1 MHAATNEVRNNIKS
15 DNMETSEN
23 NWTLGELVTLPR
35 HDKLLKK
42 SGSTSYLRY
51 IGSRYI
57 CIREAT
63 DGHRGIL
70 MKVLGKTDGDRI
82 HMMNGEPFCKDD
94 REELFIGVRYF
105 SYSFPRATEVMEALD
120 ILRGNQDLQRKFEEA
135 SMHVN
140 PDSTFWVSDTVRNML
155 LRRKP
160 QFLGG
165 RDGQLYPARD
175 DGEHYRV
182 TFVYFYKGSLNW

>member
-1 MHAATNEVRNNIKS
+1 
-15 DNMETSEN
+15 METTEN
-23 NWTLGELVTLPR
+23 NWTFGELVILPR
-35 HDKLLKK
+35 HEKLLKK
-42 SGSTSYLRY
+42 SGSTSYSRY

-57 CIREAT
+57 CICEAT
-63 DGHRGIL
+63 GGQRGIL

-82 HMMNGEPFCKDD
+82 IMVNGEPFSKDD
-94 REELFIGVRYF
+94 REELFVGKRYF
-105 SYSFPRATEVMEALD
+105 SYSFPRVTEVMEALD

-165 RDGQLYPARD
+165 RDGQLYPAHD

>member
-1 MHAATNEVRNNIKS
+1 
-15 DNMETSEN
+15 METTEN
-23 NWTLGELVTLPR
+23 NWILGELVNLP
-35 HDKLLKK
+35 HQEKLLKK
-42 SGSTSYLRY
+42 SGSKSYSRF

-63 DGHRGIL
+63 EGQRGIL

-82 HMMNGEPFCKDD
+82 ILVNGEPFCKDD
-94 REELFIGVRYF
+94 REELFAGKRYF
-105 SYSFPRATEVMEALD
+105 SYPFPRDNEVMEALD

-165 RDGQLYPARD
+165 RDGQLYPASD

>member
-1 MHAATNEVRNNIKS
+1 MDINK
-15 DNMETSEN
+15 N
-23 NWTLGELVTLPR
+23 NWTLGEIANLPR
-35 HDKLLKK
+35 EEKLLKK
-42 SGSTSYLRY
+42 SGSTYYSRY
-51 IGSRYI
+51 IASRYI

-63 DGHRGIL
+63 EGQRGIL
-70 MKVLGKTDGDRI
+70 MKVLGKSDGDRI
-82 HMMNGEPFCKDD
+82 IMVNGEPFSKDD
-94 REELFIGVRYF
+94 RDELFAGVRYF
-105 SYSFPRATEVMEALD
+105 SYSFPRVTDVLEALD
-120 ILRGNQDLQRKFEEA
+120 IIRGNHDLLRKFEEA

-155 LRRKP
+155 LRKKP

>member
-1 MHAATNEVRNNIKS
+1 
-15 DNMETSEN
+15 METTEN
-23 NWTLGELVTLPR
+23 NWTLGELVNLPR
-35 HDKLLKK
+35 QEKLLKK
-42 SGSTSYLRY
+42 SGSTYYSRH
-51 IGSRYI
+51 IASRYI

-63 DGHRGIL
+63 EGQRGIL
-70 MKVLGKTDGDRI
+70 MKVLGKSDGDRI
-82 HMMNGEPFCKDD
+82 IMVNGEPFSKDD
-94 REELFIGVRYF
+94 REELFAGVRYF
-105 SYSFPRATEVMEALD
+105 SYPFPRVTDVMEALD
-120 ILRGNQDLQRKFEEA
+120 IIRWNHDLLRKFEEA

-165 RDGQLYPARD
+165 RDGQLYPASD

>member
-1 MHAATNEVRNNIKS
+1 
-15 DNMETSEN
+15 METTEN
-23 NWTLGELVTLPR
+23 NWILGELVNLP
-35 HDKLLKK
+35 HQEKLLKK
-42 SGSTSYLRY
+42 SGSKSYSRF

-63 DGHRGIL
+63 EGQRGIL

-82 HMMNGEPFCKDD
+82 ILVNGEPFCKDD
-94 REELFIGVRYF
+94 REELFAGKRYF
-105 SYSFPRATEVMEALD
+105 SYPFPRDNEVMEALD

-165 RDGQLYPARD
+165 RDGQLYPAND
-175 DGEHYRV
+175 DSEHYRV

>member
-1 MHAATNEVRNNIKS
+1 
-15 DNMETSEN
+15 METIEN
-23 NWTLGELVTLPR
+23 NWTVGELVALPR
-35 HDKLLKK
+35 QEKLLKK
-42 SGSTSYLRY
+42 SGLTSYLRY

-70 MKVLGKTDGDRI
+70 MKVLGKTDGERI
-82 HMMNGEPFCKDD
+82 VMVNGERIVMVNGEPFSKDN
-94 REELFIGVRYF
+94 REELFIGKRYF
-105 SYSFPRATEVMEALD
+105 SYSFPRENEVMEALD

-140 PDSTFWVSDTVRNML
+140 PDSTFWVSDTVRDML

-165 RDGQLYPARD
+165 RDGRLYPASD